1 MDSADVRSK
10 IILKKEKMK
19 NFIYAIILIASSSIY
34 AQTSIENDA
43 LFLKYEQEY
52 LRIGTSNLGRDYEL
66 ANRNFHTNFIDHK
79 ERNKFAKSKDKER
92 WLTKNYKKTTF
103 SSATEAV
110 NAYNNMV
117 NAKAALDKQTNE
129 VQEIRNELLKK
140 YDVNLV
146 WETLQTRIKTNK

>member
-1 MDSADVRSK
+1 
-10 IILKKEKMK
+10 MK

-52 LRIGTSNLGRDYEL
+52 LKMSTSNLGVQHEQ
-66 ANRNFHTNFIDHK
+66 ANK
-79 ERNKFAKSKDKER
+79 EFNSSFNSSKETNKFAKSKDKES

-140 YDVNLV
+140 YDVNLI
-146 WETLQTRIKTNK
+146 WETLQTRIKMNK